1 MTKFDKL
8 LLALTAAGIWALVIQ
23 NAVQPS
29 IAEDQ
34 LSKRSIQR
42 IIESCEVYVERAAT
56 ARSRADPD
64 PSPYFLSLK
73 NLCGRALPAWPP
85 PGRTR
90 PSNAAAMFCP
100 VFCLGTP

>member
-34 LSKRSIQR
+34 LSQRSIER
-42 IIESCEVYVERAAT
+42 IIESCEVYVSGGYGEI
-56 ARSRADPD
+56 S
-64 PSPYFLSLK
+64 
-73 NLCGRALPAWPP
+73 C
-85 PGRTR
+85 
-90 PSNAAAMFCP
+90 
-100 VFCLGTP
+100 